1 MILRNGKMIGSDQV
15 VIDFDYA
22 SNMWRQNKIYLG
34 PGMFKYKRIKYL
46 C

>member
-1 MILRNGKMIGSDQV
+1 MILRNGKMIGSDQFI
-15 VIDFDYA
+15 IDFDYA